1 MQTYEWV
8 KSWGT
13 LDTSDSA
20 LDLVNMEVDVRAHA
34 AVQRSPQPLF
44 PVASSLLT

>member
-1 MQTYEWV
+1 
-8 KSWGT
+8 
-13 LDTSDSA
+13 
-20 LDLVNMEVDVRAHA
+20 MEVDVRAHA